1 MMAGTRRQQV
11 MPGDVITSG
20 PYRPEANTA
29 TVDGSIVSTAV
40 GMSEIYEDTV
50 RVIPMAGMYYPL
62 VNDFVIAMITSH
74 TSLAWEAEMNSCYVG
89 FLPASDV
96 FGRDFASH
104 ADALTSRLK
113 KGDLIAA
120 RVANFDRTRD
130 PLLTVADRDLGKIDA
145 GELVQVTPGNVSRLI
160 GKRGSMIQAI
170 ETATDSVVTIGQ
182 NGWVVISCESPDG
195 LLKAKKAVMMIEA
208 QSNTPNLTERVKSL
222 LASG

>member
-1 MMAGTRRQQV
+1 MAAMRRQQV
-11 MPGDVITSG
+11 MPGDVISSDT
-20 PYRPEANTA
+20 YRPDANTV
-29 TVDGSIVSTAV
+29 TLGGSIVATAV

-62 VNDFVIAMITSH
+62 VNDFVIGMVVSH
-74 TSLAWEAEMNSCYVG
+74 TSLAWEVEMNACYVG

-130 PLLTVADRDLGKIDA
+130 PLLTVADRDLGKIES
-145 GELVQVTPGNVSRLI
+145 GELVVVTPGNVSRLI

-170 ETATDSVVTIGQ
+170 ETATESVVTIGQ
-182 NGWVVISCESPDG
+182 NGWVVISCDDPDG
-195 LLKAKKAVMMIEA
+195 LLKAKRAVMMIEA

-222 LASG
+222 LSSG